1 MVNRGIFVSLEIRK
15 IPAFFMPD
23 IIQLLPDSIAN
34 QIAAG
39 EVVQRPAS
47 AVKELMENAIDA
59 KATSVKLIVKDAG
72 KSLIQIIDNG
82 SGMSETDARMSLER
96 HATSK
101 IRKAEDLFTIRTMGF
116 RGEALASIAAVSQLE
131 MKTRKAD
138 RELGTLLVVE
148 GSDVKKQEPVACEK
162 GTNICVKN
170 LFYNIPARRNFLKSN
185 PVELRHI
192 IDEFHRLAL
201 AHTDVSFSFI
211 QGDEQV
217 YDLPAVKSNTASGA
231 LSQRI
236 VNLFGK
242 SYQEQLASCSEET
255 DYVKV
260 TGVIGKPEF
269 ARKTRGEQF
278 LFVNQRF
285 IRSNYLAHAVMTAFE
300 GLLPENSF
308 PFYVLFIEI
317 DPKHIDVNVHPT
329 KTEIKFD
336 DERAV
341 YAVVRAAVRQALGAH
356 NLAPTIDFRED
367 INLLTKLGN
376 TSTESAKQVYF
387 EERFQH
393 SLTKSNQQNWEKLF
407 EGELT
412 SKLLQPVSQQSFKIE
427 SDLSAAAQNPDVEE
441 KIISQ
446 LHAKFILRQIKNGL
460 MIVDQQSAHERVLFE
475 KFAEDLK
482 YRSAA
487 TQQSLFPKTVTFPA
501 ADFALILEMEQEI
514 KGLGFRFEIF
524 GKNTLLINGV
534 PANLKHVTE
543 KDLFEGLI
551 DQFKHNQSE
560 LSLPLQ
566 ENLTRAL
573 AKRASIKAGQKLEPE
588 EMKELLNSL
597 FLCKTPNYSPEGKPT
612 FYIFEMSKLES
623 YFNRL

>member
-1 MVNRGIFVSLEIRK
+1 
-15 IPAFFMPD
+15 MPD
-23 IIQLLPDSIAN
+23 VIQLLPDSIAN

-47 AVKELMENAIDA
+47 AVKELMENALDA
-59 KATSVKLIVKDAG
+59 NATHVKLIIKDAG

-101 IRKAEDLFTIRTMGF
+101 IRRAEDLFTIRTMGF

-131 MKTRKAD
+131 IKTRTGDK
-138 RELGTLLVVE
+138 ELGTLLVVE
-148 GSDVKKQEPVACEK
+148 GSEVKKQEPVACEK
-162 GTNICVKN
+162 GTSISVKN

-201 AHTDVSFSFI
+201 AHTQVAFSFI

-217 YDLPAVKSNTASGA
+217 YDLPAAKGHSELAA

-236 VNLFGK
+236 VSLFGK

-260 TGVIGKPEF
+260 SGVIGKPEF

-285 IRSNYLAHAVMTAFE
+285 IRSNYLAHAVTNAFE

-308 PFYVLFIEI
+308 PFYVLFIEV

-356 NLAPTIDFRED
+356 NLAPTINFHED
-367 INLLTKLGN
+367 INLLAKLGN
-376 TSTESAKQVYF
+376 TTTESAKQVYF
-387 EERFQH
+387 EERFQT
-393 SLTKSNQQNWEKLF
+393 SLTKSNQQNWEKFF

-412 SKLLQPVSQQSFKIE
+412 SKLMQPVSQQSFKIE
-427 SDLSAAAQNPDVEE
+427 SDLSAADQHPEVEE

-446 LHAKFILRQIKNGL
+446 LHNRFILRQIKNGL

-482 YRSAA
+482 YRSAP

-501 ADFALILEMEQEI
+501 ADFALIMEMEQEV
-514 KGLGFRFEIF
+514 KGLGFRFEVF

-534 PANLKHVTE
+534 PANLKHVAE

-551 DQFKHNQSE
+551 DQFKHNQTE

-573 AKRASIKAGQKLEPE
+573 AKRASIKSGQRLELA

-597 FLCKTPNYSPEGKPT
+597 FLCKTPNYSPEGRPT
-612 FYIFEMSKLES
+612 FYIFELGKLES